1 LRKKINSPNN
11 SGKDAE
17 SIILDIAALP
27 PYSLQKILD
36 IIYIENYPK
45 GYILFHEN
53 KKDRDIYFIH
63 HGIARVYYLHDITE
77 VNLMFGIEG
86 DSLISL
92 KSYIEDKPGYET
104 VELLEKSTLF
114 RLKYQDLQQ
123 LYNEDIA
130 IANWGRKIAEKELIK
145 TEERLIS
152 RQFRTASQRYA
163 ELMEKSPYLL
173 QRVQLGHIASYLGVS
188 QVTLSRIRA
197 EIR

>member
-1 LRKKINSPNN
+1 MNSPNN